1 MKQYR
6 SMTIPEIRQA
16 GLEALRDRLGPAGAL
31 RFLQQF
37 DPGRGDYTKDRHT
50 RLDDLNVDD
59 IAQSIK
65 DRRDTQ

>member
-1 MKQYR
+1 MNQYK

-37 DPGRGDYTKDRHT
+37 DPGHGDYTKDRHT
-50 RLDDLNVDD
+50 WLDDLNVDD